1 MIWLAAGLAGAYLLG
16 SIPTGVWIG
25 TWLFKK
31 DPREG
36 GSGAMGAT
44 NMFRQFGAK
53 AGIPVILVDVA
64 KGSAAVLFAI
74 WCWNSGGIRNGSG
87 TAETSAML
95 YQLSAALIAV
105 AGHVFP
111 IFAGFR
117 GGKGVAT
124 GAGALLVIAPLAAL
138 WSALGFVLVLGV
150 TGIVSVSSM
159 IAALILPAAVAFG
172 AQGRPPSIPLLVFSV
187 VLALF
192 VLFTHRANIGRI
204 IRGEEKRFEKVRFL
218 ARLINKSRS
227 R

>member
-1 MIWLAAGLAGAYLLG
+1 
-16 SIPTGVWIG
+16 
-25 TWLFKK
+25 
-31 DPREG
+31 
-36 GSGAMGAT
+36 MGAT

-159 IAALILPAAVAFG
+159 IAALILPAAVALG